1 LGSLPYDLHQAV
13 RSELSLPESPVVF
26 SEDPLMA
33 RLGLADLE
41 DDILERL
48 GADTRWAPFEPPPA
62 IVSERG
68 GALSLVDEWGAG
80 HRRGPADL
88 FFRHVYAPLEKATSH
103 SDLKNHPWPK
113 LDGSYDDRWGLAAE
127 RAAQRGGFALCLHL
141 KGVLEVAQ
149 DLRGAAR
156 LQAEKAGG
164 SQLTGA
170 LFDRVAEAQL
180 MAYGRLVTV
189 LGGSLDAV
197 VITCDGLA
205 AEHRQ
210 SAFSTFPGRLFPA
223 QALVLECLSSLGLG
237 PMAVFGRG
245 EEFSSAAHDLG
256 ADAMIAPG
264 GSGPGGHRL
273 WWTGPESLRE
283 SEPEEAWR
291 AAALWAK
298 ELPPIRLILAPWLA
312 AAKEGAS
319 AVGAVAAALALGRSR
334 RGGM

>member
-1 LGSLPYDLHQAV
+1 MGSLPYDLHQAV
-13 RSELSLPESPVVF
+13 RSELSLPEAPVVF
-26 SEDPLMA
+26 SDDPLMA

-48 GADTRWAPFEPPPA
+48 GADTRWAPFEPPPT

-68 GALSLVDEWGAG
+68 GTLSLVDEWGAG
-80 HRRGPADL
+80 YRRGAADP
-88 FFRHVYAPLEKATSH
+88 FFRHAFAPLEKATGH

-127 RAAQRGGFALCLHL
+127 RAAQRGSYALCLHL

-156 LQAEKAGG
+156 VQAELAGG
-164 SQLTGA
+164 SQFLGA
-170 LFDRVAEAQL
+170 VLDRVAEAQL

-197 VITCDGLA
+197 VLTCDGLA
-205 AEHRQ
+205 AEHRL
-210 SAFSTFPGRLFPA
+210 SVFSTSPGRLFPA

-237 PMAVFGRG
+237 PVAVFGRG
-245 EEFSSAAHDLG
+245 EEFLPAAHDLG
-256 ADAMIAPG
+256 ADALIASG
-264 GSGPGGHRL
+264 GSGPGGHKL
-273 WWTGPESLRE
+273 WWTGPESFNE
-283 SEPEEAWR
+283 IEPEEAWR
-291 AAALWAK
+291 AAALWAR
-298 ELPPIRLILAPWLA
+298 ELPPVRLILAPWLS
-312 AAKEGAS
+312 AAKEGS
-319 AVGAVAAALALGRSR
+319 TAVGAVAAALALGRAR